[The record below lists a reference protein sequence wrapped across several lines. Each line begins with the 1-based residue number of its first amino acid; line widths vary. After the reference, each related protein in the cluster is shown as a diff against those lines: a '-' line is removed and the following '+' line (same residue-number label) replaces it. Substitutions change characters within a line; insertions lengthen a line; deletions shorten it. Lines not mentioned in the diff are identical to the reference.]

1 MGKVSLFGTGFT
13 CPFFEYN
20 KGKLSPNLLF
30 SYFGLLLAKRAD
42 PDPGRS
48 HEIANFR
55 SLFTIPDNQG
65 FPMKM
70 A

>member
-1 MGKVSLFGTGFT
+1 MGQVSLFWDQVHLSIFK
-13 CPFFEYN
+13 YI

-55 SLFTIPDNQG
+55 SLFCDP
-65 FPMKM
+65 
-70 A
+70 